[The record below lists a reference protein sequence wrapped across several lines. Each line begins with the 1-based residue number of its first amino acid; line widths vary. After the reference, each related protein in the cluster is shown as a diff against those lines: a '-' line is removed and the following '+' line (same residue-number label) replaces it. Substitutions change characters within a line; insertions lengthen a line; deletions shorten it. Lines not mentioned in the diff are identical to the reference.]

1 MPEQG
6 GKKPV
11 IVVGVDGSEE
21 SLEALRW
28 AARAARLAGGSLRA
42 VAVWDYPTSL
52 GWEPPYPTDFD
63 PEGDARAALD
73 RSVAEV
79 LGERPDVPVD
89 KVVREGHPAPVLE
102 EEAKGAELLVVG
114 SRGHG
119 GFSGLLLGSVSAH
132 CVHHAPTT
140 VVVVRPRPHEAERS
154 A

>member
-1 MPEQG
+1 MPEQNG
-6 GKKPV
+6 AHPV
-11 IVVGVDGSEE
+11 IVVGVDGSDE

-28 AARAARLAGGSLRA
+28 AARAARLAGASLRA
-42 VAVWDYPTSL
+42 VSVWDYPTSL
-52 GWEPPYPTDFD
+52 GWEPPYPLDFD
-63 PEGDARAALD
+63 PEGDARSVLD
-73 RSVAEV
+73 RSIAEV
-79 LGERPDVPVD
+79 LGDQPDVPVE

-102 EEAKGAELLVVG
+102 EEAKGADLLVIG

-140 VVVVRPRPHEAERS
+140 VVVVRPRPPQPDGS